1 MSEPGLIN
9 ELEKQAALVKTLTAE
24 RDEYK
29 MEAGICT
36 ATNKLLKDG
45 FNSVCDQRDELVAL
59 LRRWDDWKVPRSTI
73 AFVKIKPEKLDA
85 DTKRTL
91 KKYKDVPD
99 GR

>member
-1 MSEPGLIN
+1 MSRARKHID
-9 ELEKQAALVKTLTAE
+9 ALTAE

-59 LRRWDDWKVPRSTI
+59 LWDQSQIVHALANHDGKFADCSR
-73 AFVKIKPEKLDA
+73 FVICKDTRDALAKHPQEKI
-85 DTKRTL
+85 
-91 KKYKDVPD
+91 
-99 GR
+99 